1 VAVFEQPKGDWDMFA
16 SGALF
21 KPSPTDWYLI
31 IAPNAPL
38 APGFVSPQMGAL
50 LQEGATISDQA
61 KREAIYRQVQQR
73 VWTDVPILPI
83 GLLYG
88 LDAAASSL
96 QGYHPYFTPRFW
108 NVY

>member
-1 VAVFEQPKGDWDMFA
+1 M
-16 SGALF
+16 
-21 KPSPTDWYLI
+21 DWYII

-38 APGFVSPQMGAL
+38 APGFVSPPMGAL

-88 LDAAASSL
+88 LDASTSSL
-96 QGYHPYFTPRFW
+96 QGYHPFFTPRFW